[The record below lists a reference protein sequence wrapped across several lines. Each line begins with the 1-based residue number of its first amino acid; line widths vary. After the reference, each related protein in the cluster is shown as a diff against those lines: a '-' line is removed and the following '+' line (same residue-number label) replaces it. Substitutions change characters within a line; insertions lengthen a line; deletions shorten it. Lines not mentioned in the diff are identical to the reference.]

1 MAHPLAALAV
11 EGPGAEHPFLELR
24 GGDVVG
30 ARPLALPGPLVEDD
44 DHLDRGDHVR
54 GAGGAPA
61 APGGAARDVA
71 LVPDDGGVVLPA
83 ELQAD
88 AGDVGGQRLLAVLVL
103 VDRDV
108 DAQAA
113 GVAGPEQAVAHPGA
127 GEPLVAAEAHGIVA
141 GGARVGHAD
150 VVGRAGDDQVD
161 ALLGD
166 APLLERVPEHQAV
179 HGRGRGAARGGG
191 HRADF
196 MLPGASSRTCPL
208 TYEDQGSSY
217 FFFFISMN

>member
-1 MAHPLAALAV
+1 M
-11 EGPGAEHPFLELR
+11 
-24 GGDVVG
+24 
-30 ARPLALPGPLVEDD
+30 
-44 DHLDRGDHVR
+44 R

-127 GEPLVAAEAHGIVA
+127 GPLVAAEAHGIVA

-166 APLLERVPEHQAV
+166 VPLLERVPEHQAV
-179 HGRGRGAARGGG
+179 HGRGRGAAGGGG

-196 MLPGASSRTCPL
+196 MLPGDCPPSFL
-208 TYEDQGSSY
+208 Q
-217 FFFFISMN
+217 